1 MKIIFLDIDG
11 VLNTTSTTEMFEEYT
26 FVEDEKVQL
35 LKQLV
40 TRTGAK
46 IVFSSSW
53 RYGWWAERVVNPT
66 SSDLSSIRLFQALKQ
81 KLSEYGLELLDHTDE
96 SGNRGQE
103 IDWWLESWD
112 GETIENFVIL
122 DDMHLSYL
130 LPHTSHVVS
139 TSLSKGL
146 TQSLV
151 DRAVNVLNA

>member
-1 MKIIFLDIDG
+1 MKVIFLDVDG
-11 VLNTTSTTEMFEEYT
+11 VLNTTSTTEMFGEYT

-46 IVFSSSW
+46 IVLSSSW
-53 RYGWWAERVVNPT
+53 RYGWWVKRKVNPT
-66 SSDLSSIRLFQALKQ
+66 PTDLSSIRLFDALEK

-96 SGNRGQE
+96 TSSRGRE
-103 IDWWLESWD
+103 IAWWLESWD
-112 GETIENFVIL
+112 GEPIENFVIL

-139 TSLSKGL
+139 TSISKGL
-146 TQSLV
+146 TQAHV
-151 DRAVNVLNA
+151 DRAMNILK

>member
-1 MKIIFLDIDG
+1 MKVIFLDIDG

-46 IVFSSSW
+46 IVLSSSW
-53 RYGWWAERVVNPT
+53 RYGWWVKRKVNPT
-66 SSDLSSIRLFQALKQ
+66 PSDLSSIRLFEALEK

-96 SGNRGQE
+96 TSTRGQE
-103 IDWWLESWD
+103 ITWWLENWD
-112 GETIENFVIL
+112 GEPIESFVIL
-122 DDMHLSYL
+122 DDMHPSYL

-139 TSLSKGL
+139 TSISKGL
-146 TQSLV
+146 TQTHV
-151 DRAVNVLNA
+151 DRAVSMLK

>member
-1 MKIIFLDIDG
+1 MKIIFLDVDG
-11 VLNTTSTTEMFEEYT
+11 VLNTTSTKEIFEEYT

-46 IVFSSSW
+46 IVLSSSW
-53 RYGWWAERVVNPT
+53 RYGWWAEKIINPT
-66 SSDLSSIRLFQALKQ
+66 SSDLSSIRLFEALKE
-81 KLSEYGLELLDHTDE
+81 KLSEYGLEFLDHTDE
-96 SGNRGQE
+96 TSTRGQE
-103 IDWWLESWD
+103 IAWWLESWD
-112 GETIENFVIL
+112 GEPIENFVIL

-151 DRAVNVLNA
+151 DRAVNMLK